1 MNDLKMDRREFL
13 KSSAAAAAVGA
24 AGPSLFFAQT
34 AMAAE
39 NAYDTVVLVFLR
51 GGMDGLSL
59 VVPDNQIVP
68 KTAARTN
75 YEAARPT
82 IQVPSSTQ
90 SLERLLKVDGTTPT
104 GYGLHPSATGLKKIW
119 DLRRLAIVHCC
130 GMPGLGDRSHFN
142 TQLFLDLGTP
152 GRKDSPTGWLTRA
165 FSAQAPLSPNALPLL
180 AVTLNSPRNVAGSEA
195 VVGMASPDAMLLDPG
210 NPWNASLL
218 DPGQMP
224 SLCAGEALVEK
235 GGQGTAAAM
244 RLIKGSGYAP
254 LPTGFIDA
262 ERTTKWPTTEF
273 ADQLWTVAQ
282 TIDKDLGLRYATVN
296 LGGWDTHT
304 TQSMSAFD
312 DNAKKLADGLYAF
325 YKQLEKYGKLGR
337 VTVIVQSEFG
347 RRVTQN
353 ASGGT
358 DHGYGNP
365 LFVLGGAVNGGKFY
379 GTPSDLASDLVTG
392 DVPVNTDYR
401 QVFSEILMRRMQNN
415 RLGVIFPNYAHASDM
430 GVVAGTPMTP
440 DYSAT
445 FAANAVV
452 TLSKHSQPVYGDS
465 LEPIE
470 RVESEERRNWLERI
484 MAALGVE

>member
-59 VVPDNQIVP
+59 VVPDGSNSSRAAYEQARGVGVP
-68 KTAARTN
+68 GG
-75 YEAARPT
+75 
-82 IQVPSSTQ
+82 IGIPSGN
-90 SLERLLKVDGTTPT
+90 LLPLQNRNSTPT
-104 GYGLHPSATGLKKIW
+104 GYGLHPSAVGLKAIW
-119 DLRRLAIVHCC
+119 DQRHLAIVHCC
-130 GMPGLGDRSHFN
+130 GMRGVEDRSHFN

-152 GRKDSPTGWLTRA
+152 NHKDSQTGWLTRA
-165 FSAQAPLSPNALPLL
+165 FETQPLEGPVGSLPLL

-195 VVGMASPDAMLLDPG
+195 VVGMASPGAMLLDPG
-210 NPWNASLL
+210 NKWNDKLL
-218 DPGQMP
+218 EGMP
-224 SLCAGEALVEK
+224 SLCAGESLVEK

-244 RLIKGSGYAP
+244 RLIKDSHYEPVPEG
-254 LPTGFIDA
+254 
-262 ERTTKWPTTEF
+262 WPKTDF

-296 LGGWDTHT
+296 LGGWDTHSDQAMRRFGGNVAT
-304 TQSMSAFD
+304 
-312 DNAKKLADGLYAF
+312 LADGLYAF
-325 YKQLEKYGKLGR
+325 YQQLVASQKIGR

-347 RRVTQN
+347 RRVKQN

-365 LFVLGGAVNGGKFY
+365 LLVLGGAVNGGRFF
-379 GTPSDLASDLVTG
+379 GSPSDLASDLVTG
-392 DVPVNTDYR
+392 DVPVKINSDYR
-401 QVFSEILMRRMQNN
+401 RVVSEILMRRMRNPN
-415 RLGVIFPNYAHASDM
+415 LGVIFPVYNHDRGDM
-430 GVVAGTPMTP
+430 GIVAGTSMEPN
-440 DYSAT
+440 YSAT
-445 FAANAVV
+445 FPANTVV
-452 TLSKHSQPVYGDS
+452 TLSKHSQPAYGDS
-465 LEPIE
+465 LEPME